1 MRNTISCTYPVQNA
15 AYCTAIAAN
24 AGSSV
29 SGKDCEAGRQHQS
42 KCNCRSLAVAIQG
55 LQGGEYPRDYRVREG
70 PSASSAEAR
79 MLVNG
84 GLSNG
89 A

>member
-1 MRNTISCTYPVQNA
+1 MQNTISCTDPVQNA
-15 AYCTAIAAN
+15 AYCTGLAAN

-42 KCNCRSLAVAIQG
+42 ECNCRSSTLPIQG
-55 LQGGEYPRDYRVREG
+55 PEAGSTQAITRPAARSND
-70 PSASSAEAR
+70 AR

-84 GLSNG
+84 RLT
-89 A
+89 

>member
-29 SGKDCEAGRQHQS
+29 SGKDCEAGDSTRVS
-42 KCNCRSLAVAIQG
+42 AIVEASRARFKTLKPGSIRAITRRGCRLP
-55 LQGGEYPRDYRVREG
+55 ERVCW
-70 PSASSAEAR
+70 
-79 MLVNG
+79 
-84 GLSNG
+84 
-89 A
+89 